1 MIRRALK
8 EDVAGMLEIFNDNIL
23 TSTAVYLY
31 EPQTLE
37 QRIAWF
43 EAKQVAN
50 EPIFVYEEEGQIA
63 GYATYGPYRAY
74 PGYAYTVEHSV
85 YVHKEHQRKGI
96 ATKLMRALIE
106 EANVQGMKTMVASID
121 AENKAS
127 IISHEK
133 LGFEYCGTIRNAG
146 YKFERWLDVS
156 FYQLN
161 LTGPKI

>member
-1 MIRRALK
+1 MIRRAVK
-8 EDVAGMLEIFNDNIL
+8 EDVAGILEIFNDAIL

-31 EPQTLE
+31 KPQTLE

-43 EAKQVAN
+43 ETKQAAN
-50 EPIFVYEEEGQIA
+50 EPIFVYEEEGQVA

-85 YVHKEHQRKGI
+85 YVHKAHHRKGI
-96 ATKLMRALIE
+96 ATKLMHILIE
-106 EANVQGMKTMVASID
+106 EAKEQGLKTMIACID
-121 AENKAS
+121 AENAAS

-133 LGFEYCGTIRNAG
+133 LGFIFCGTIRNAG

-156 FYQLN
+156 FYQLD
-161 LTGPKI
+161 LS